1 MIEQTTSLGL
11 SEGGGRTGPLAGLK
25 VLDLAHQY
33 AGALAGSMLADF
45 GADVIAVEHPNGNMV
60 RTMLPLKEGSSLW
73 WKVAG
78 RGKRA
83 ITLKLSDPEGRAIAL
98 KLAREADIIIENFR
112 PGTLE
117 RWELGPEH
125 LDAEGVEAVMLR
137 ISGFGQTGRHRTR
150 PGFGSVAEAMSG
162 FAHLTGMP
170 DGPPTFP
177 STTLADGVTGTFG
190 CLGVMAALA
199 GKLRGVA
206 PKGVQVV
213 DASLVE
219 SLFRIIPTQVIGYDQ
234 LGIVPMRPGN
244 FIGDHGVLRN
254 LYESSD
260 GVWFT
265 ASAVG
270 AATIRRILTTVGAE
284 DLIDSVDTVLASHDR
299 DTLEEFFTRADERV
313 SAWARERT
321 FDEIDAAM
329 LAGGVVYERVYDIA
343 AIYEDPFFTERE
355 NIIEVKDSEFGVVR
369 MQGIAPKLPGYDL
382 EVTHAGRVRGQDTE
396 AVLGELGL
404 DGVAID
410 ALRDKNIL

>member
-1 MIEQTTSLGL
+1 MTGPQDTPQGTAR
-11 SEGGGRTGPLAGLK
+11 RTAGPLAGIK

-33 AGALAGSMLADF
+33 AGALAGSMMADF
-45 GADVIAVEHPNGNMV
+45 GADVVAVEHPNGNMV
-60 RTMLPLKEGSSLW
+60 RTMLPLKDGTSLW

-83 ITLKLSDPEGRAIAL
+83 ITLKLSDPEGRELAL
-98 KLAREADIIIENFR
+98 KLAREADVIIENFR

-117 RWELGPEH
+117 RWQLGPADLE
-125 LDAEGVEAVMLR
+125 AAGVDAVMLR

-190 CLGVMAALA
+190 CLGVMAALT
-199 GKLRGVA
+199 GKFRGVA
-206 PKGVQVV
+206 PAGVQVV

-219 SLFRIIPTQVIGYDQ
+219 SLFRLIPTQVIGYDQ
-234 LGIVPMRPGN
+234 LGLVPMRPGN

-254 LYESSD
+254 LYESKD

-270 AATIRRILTTVGAE
+270 AATIRRILTTVSAE
-284 DLIDSVDTVLASHDR
+284 DLIPEIETTLASHDR
-299 DTLEEFFTRADERV
+299 DTLEGFFRRADDRV
-313 SAWARERT
+313 VAWAKERT
-321 FDEIDAAM
+321 YAEIDAAL

-355 NIIEVKDSEFGVVR
+355 NIIDVKDVELGRVK

-382 EVTHAGRVRGQDTE
+382 EVRHAGPSRGQDTE

-404 DGVAID
+404 DAEEIAG
-410 ALRDKNIL
+410 LRERNVL